1 MQLSVDVRVFLCIF
15 ISKGLDEKYFFVNE
29 VHFET
34 LLKVMGFTNVFE
46 NG

>member
-1 MQLSVDVRVFLCIF
+1 MSVFFCVFLF
-15 ISKGLDEKYFFVNE
+15 LKGLDEKYFFVNE